1 LINIREWRKKM
12 YRKMQID
19 DAGTGLNQGYKLG
32 KLLSHERKMHILQSD
47 VKVFCFDGK
56 KIQRYF

>member
-1 LINIREWRKKM
+1 M